1 MECPMST
8 HYRIHL
14 HWSFDYNHGAQKP
27 DFANDLITLLQGYQ
41 TKTQDVE
48 AGQIKHTYRILPN
61 FWRGYSGR
69 NRPGDSLSIGSAVIQ
84 RHKKCDKLW
93 CYNVQYKN
101 FTSGENALLQFQC
114 NDECY
119 RTLTGNWKATVTNSG
134 QDIYAN
140 IELKGEIKNNEQIS
154 LCFNRTEI
162 TIGMENDALPLTC
175 NWGLYDVIPAIAE
188 SLRTK
193 GSAVEISLLDDLEQ
207 LRPKC
212 QIGYLDSIQD
222 PIPLD
227 GYYLYGT
234 GLLPSYWWVDESKNV
249 VIVSTVFETLV
260 LDEYSGSST

>member
-1 MECPMST
+1 MECHISM

>member
-1 MECPMST
+1 MSMQ
-8 HYRIHL
+8 YRIPL
-14 HWSFDYNHGAQKP
+14 HWSFDYNQGAQKP
-27 DFANDLITLLQGYQ
+27 DFANELITLLQGYQ
-41 TKTQDVE
+41 TRSQDVE

-84 RHKKCDKLW
+84 RHKKNDKLW
-93 CYNVQYKN
+93 SYNVQYKN
-101 FTSGENALLQFQC
+101 STSGENLLLQFRC
-114 NDECY
+114 NDEDY
-119 RTLTGNWKATVTNSG
+119 RTLTGNWKANVTNSG

-140 IELKGEIKNNEQIS
+140 IELKGEIKNDKQIK
-154 LCFNRTEI
+154 LCFNRTAI
-162 TIGMENDALPLTC
+162 NIRMENHSLPLTC
-175 NWGLYDVIPAIAE
+175 NWGLYDVIPAIAD

-193 GSAVEISLLDDLEQ
+193 GSAVEISLIDDLEQ

-222 PIPLD
+222 PIPLA

-260 LDEYSGSST
+260 LHEYSGSST